1 MNLVVNYRRLWLKL
15 AQTNL
20 FDMGAKYGD
29 VVSEMEAIGKM
40 RAGNRCVSMKMRG
53 QSNHL
58 SPGPMA

>member
-40 RAGNRCVSMKMRG
+40 RAGIGV
-53 QSNHL
+53 
-58 SPGPMA
+58 